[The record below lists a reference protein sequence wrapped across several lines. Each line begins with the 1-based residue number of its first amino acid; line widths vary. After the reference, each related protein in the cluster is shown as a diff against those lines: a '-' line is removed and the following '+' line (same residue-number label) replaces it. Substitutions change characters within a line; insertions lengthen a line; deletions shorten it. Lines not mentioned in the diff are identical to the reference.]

1 MILDR
6 LIYLTKWILY
16 MIPEVSFA
24 ALFFVFVSKK
34 DEKMLAYPIFYC
46 QYIPFLIFSRF
57 ANGSKAAK
65 AVKIE
70 KER

>member
-1 MILDR
+1 MILVR
-6 LIYLTKWILY
+6 LIYPTRWILY
-16 MIPEVSFA
+16 MIPEVSFT
-24 ALFFVFVSKK
+24 ALFSSLFPKGMKK
-34 DEKMLAYPIFYC
+34 RWHIQSFC
-46 QYIPFLIFSRF
+46 WQHIPFLIFSRF